1 MTDKELS
8 VDDHLILID
17 DQVNYALNEIK
28 EIEKR
33 LSLLEKDNTEH
44 YTRIVQLGIDM
55 TDINSNVEQ
64 LGADFFNSDSE
75 LHNKQAELDIQ
86 INQIKTDL
94 YNHQLQI
101 SSLREL
107 VNALFD
113 ALNILTQSINQVRDK
128 KE

>member
-17 DQVNYALNEIK
+17 DQVNYALSEIK
-28 EIEKR
+28 NIEKK
-33 LSLLEKDNTEH
+33 LSTLEKDSTEH
-44 YTRIVQLGIDM
+44 FSKIVQLGIDL
-55 TDINSNVEQ
+55 TDMNNNIEQ
-64 LGADFFNSDSE
+64 LGADFFNSDNE
-75 LHNKQAELDIQ
+75 LHNKQTEHEIQ